1 MTLTLLRSPK
11 TIPEQIADTCGVMI
25 VDGSFAAGQRMVEQQ
40 VAEQFGVSRGPVR
53 EAFRILQK
61 RRLIDITPRRGAHVL
76 PISLASI
83 SDLFNVRMA
92 LACLAVRTLGER
104 DREEAALEKIR
115 VRIETLAQI
124 AANEEST
131 HLTFGLGMT
140 RAVHAISQASGND
153 LVVQLMRE
161 MNEQTLW
168 TTIWRKPLDYATPAA
183 RERRATQM
191 RTVWDAILTGETL
204 TAESRLRI
212 LLEESRDG
220 ALARLA
226 ATRRFEVG

>member
-191 RTVWDAILTGETL
+191 RTVWDAILAGETL

>member
-11 TIPEQIADTCGVMI
+11 TIPVQIADTCGVMI
-25 VDGSFAAGQRMVEQQ
+25 VDGRFTAGQRMVEQQ

-83 SDLFNVRMA
+83 TDLFNVRMA
-92 LACLAVRTLGER
+92 LSCLAVRTLGER
-104 DREEAALEKIR
+104 DREEEALER
-115 VRIETLAQI
+115 VRARIEDLALI
-124 AANEEST
+124 AADEEST
-131 HLTFGLGMT
+131 HLTFGFGMT
-140 RAVHAISQASGND
+140 RAVHAISRASGND

-183 RERRATQM
+183 RERRAAQM
-191 RTVWDAILTGETL
+191 AAVWEAIAAGDTL
-204 TAESRLRI
+204 TAEARLRI
-212 LLEESRDG
+212 ILEESRDG

-226 ATRRFEVG
+226 ATRRFEAG